1 MDSKEREFRAKVHQK
16 LQDTYE
22 LKKQCRAQIKVF
34 EQIIQD
40 CDNIIARLIALLDK
54 ENRG

>member
-22 LKKQCRAQIKVF
+22 LKKQCRAQIRVF

-54 ENRG
+54 EKRG